1 MIIRRVTSDDLPAQA
16 LADLLVDVVDGG
28 ASVGFLRGLTR
39 PVAAAFWWTLEPA
52 VENGTLLLWVA
63 EVDGRVVGTVQ
74 VRLATLPNSRH
85 RAELAKLLVH
95 RSARGRGIG
104 KELMRTAEE
113 AARDE
118 GVTLLLLDTETGSPA
133 EGVYTSLGWTTLG
146 VIPDYAL
153 SPDGVLSPTTFLYKA
168 IDP

>member
-1 MIIRRVTSDDLPAQA
+1 MIIRQVTAGDLPANA

-28 ASVGFLRGLTR
+28 ASVGFLRGLTH
-39 PVAAAFWWTLEPA
+39 PVAATWWWNLEPA
-52 VENGTLLLWVA
+52 VEDGTLLLWVA

-74 VRLATLPNSRH
+74 LRLATLPNSRH

-113 AARDE
+113 AAHDE
-118 GVTLLLLDTETGSPA
+118 RVTLLLLDTETGSPA
-133 EGVYTSLGWTTLG
+133 EGLYTSLGWTTLG

-168 IDP
+168 LDE